1 MTGLHGAPAPRV
13 LKHTCMPRVPMVEI
27 RMMTTGPGQGGL
39 LMKIKSP
46 NTVPTDVYLSFV
58 SSLFGN
64 RQTLFTGMIVHILTY
79 GAVYAKTRDPFYVW
93 LTAVFLSVCIF
104 RIYWFQK
111 FDSAGKS
118 RLTREDISI
127 WETRYLWGGVT
138 TTAILGV
145 GSAYAIVFAQDQFAI
160 LACIAVTLASMVSVV
175 GRNYGSSRAVNLQT
189 LTACVPIMIG
199 FVLVSDPFMV
209 AFAGLLIPFLL
220 TTRMMANGV
229 RDFLYKNVI
238 ASRDM
243 AELVDRFDMA
253 LNNMPHGL
261 FMLDANNRILV
272 VNRKA
277 CDLLKLGNQ
286 DRLKDC
292 DLDLVL
298 RYGAR
303 HAFIDGSL
311 PALIQRQLAQLVDG
325 TLSRTLVQ
333 YSDDLFL
340 EFSASRRP
348 DGVVVLI
355 FEDVTARVRAERRV
369 LHMVRYDPL
378 TGLPNREY
386 FNELMLESLGTTDDA
401 GVIGIVVLDVDEFKH
416 VNDMKGHVAGDRLL
430 CQIAGQLK
438 AVAGDGA
445 IVGRL
450 MGDQFVV
457 FFPGGTAVPALGAR
471 IRKLHADMRGTFD
484 VDGTEMRISFSGGSL
499 VMPQSQFRMEEW
511 QIKVDLALF
520 EAKYKAKGTCASFEQ
535 EMDARYVDQQR
546 LKVELRDAVEA
557 GDLHVL
563 YQPMYRPDGSTMECC
578 EALSRWVHPVR
589 GAIPPTNFIQI
600 AEEMGIVSDITR
612 FVIRQACY
620 DCITWPGRI
629 SVSVNL
635 SVQDLR
641 NDNIIAVVEEILA
654 ETGLDPSRLHLEI
667 TESCLVEEP
676 AAVQSILT
684 ALRNKGIVIA
694 LDDFGTGFSSLS
706 YLDTLPVDVVKIDRS
721 FVRNICEDARR
732 LKLLRGTVNLTREL
746 GLKIT
751 IEGVETREQLALIN
765 QFHCA
770 DLIQGYVFSPAI
782 PVGQIATLAEGQGK
796 ILA

>member
-1 MTGLHGAPAPRV
+1 
-13 LKHTCMPRVPMVEI
+13 MPGWSRL
-27 RMMTTGPGQGGL
+27 GGL
-39 LMKIKSP
+39 LMRIQSP
-46 NTVPTDVYLSFV
+46 NAVPTDVYLSFV

-79 GAVYAKTRDPFYVW
+79 AAVYAKTGDQFYVS
-93 LTAVFLSVCIF
+93 LTAVFVAVCIF

-111 FDSAGKS
+111 FDSTAKAG
-118 RLTREDISI
+118 LTHREISL
-127 WETRYLWGGVT
+127 WENRYLWGGVT

-145 GSAYAIVFAQDQFAI
+145 GSAYAIAFARDQFAI
-160 LACIAVTLASMVSVV
+160 LACVAVTLASMVSVV

-189 LTACVPIMIG
+189 LTACLPIMVG
-199 FVLVSDPFMV
+199 FALVSDPFMV

-229 RDFLYKNVI
+229 REFLYNNVI
-238 ASRDM
+238 ASREK

-277 CDLLKLGNQ
+277 CELLKLGDQ
-286 DRLKDC
+286 ERLKDC
-292 DLDLVL
+292 DLELVL

-303 HAFIDGSL
+303 HTFIDGSL
-311 PALIQRQLAQLVDG
+311 PTLIQRQLAQLVDG
-325 TLSRTLVQ
+325 TLSRTLIQ
-333 YSDDLFL
+333 YADDLFL

-369 LHMVRYDPL
+369 LHMVRYNAL

-386 FNELMLESLGTTDDA
+386 FSELVQERLAALPLDQAVGLL
-401 GVIGIVVLDVDEFKH
+401 VIDVDEFKH

-430 CQIAGQLK
+430 FEIAQRLEDT
-438 AVAGDGA
+438 AGYEA
-445 IVGRL
+445 IVGHL

-457 FFPGGTAVPALGAR
+457 FLSQPSAPDAIEAA
-471 IRKLHADMRGTFD
+471 IRKLHASMRGNYD
-484 VDGTEMRISFSGGSL
+484 VFGSQMRISFSAGAL
-499 VMPQSQFRMEEW
+499 VTPRSQLRMEEW

-520 EAKYKAKGTCASFEQ
+520 EAKFKAKGTCAFFEQ
-535 EMDARYVDQQR
+535 EMDARYVDHQR

-557 GDLHVL
+557 GGLSVL
-563 YQPMYRPDGSTMECC
+563 YQPMYLPDGSMVECV
-578 EALSRWVHPVR
+578 EALSRWIHPER
-589 GAIPPTNFIQI
+589 GAIPPGSFIQL
-600 AEEMGIVSDITR
+600 AEEMGIVSDITQ
-612 FVIRQACY
+612 FVIRRACL
-620 DCITWPGRI
+620 DCASWDADI
-629 SVSVNL
+629 SVSINL
-635 SVQDLR
+635 SVHDLR
-641 NDNIIAVVEEILA
+641 NDRIVGVVEDALTES
-654 ETGLDPSRLHLEI
+654 GLDPQRLHLEI

-676 AAVQSILT
+676 ATVHSILT
-684 ALRNKGIVIA
+684 TFRNRGITIA

-721 FVRNICEDARR
+721 FVRNICEDTRR

-746 GLKIT
+746 GLGII
-751 IEGVETREQLALIN
+751 IEGVETEDQLELIN
-765 QFHCA
+765 RYRCA
-770 DLIQGYVFSPAI
+770 DLIQGYVFSVAVPASH
-782 PVGQIATLAEGQGK
+782 VAALAEDQARRLSHK
-796 ILA
+796 PHRA

>member
-1 MTGLHGAPAPRV
+1 
-13 LKHTCMPRVPMVEI
+13 
-27 RMMTTGPGQGGL
+27 
-39 LMKIKSP
+39 MKIQSP
-46 NTVPTDVYLSFV
+46 NAVPTDVYLSFV

-64 RQTLFTGMIVHILTY
+64 RKTLFTGMIVHILTY
-79 GAVYAKTRDPFYVW
+79 GAIYAKTRDPFYIW
-93 LTAVFLSVCIF
+93 LTAIFMSVCIF
-104 RIYWFQK
+104 RIYWFQQ

-118 RLTREDISI
+118 RLTRLDIAN
-127 WETRYLWGGVT
+127 WENRYLWGGVT
-138 TTAILGV
+138 TTAILGI
-145 GSAYAIVFAQDQFAI
+145 GSAYAIVFARDQFAI

-189 LTACVPIMIG
+189 LTACLPIMLG
-199 FVLVSDPFMV
+199 FILVMDPFMV
-209 AFAGLLIPFLL
+209 AFAALLIPFLL

-277 CDLLKLGNQ
+277 CDLLKLGDQ

-311 PALIQRQLAQLVDG
+311 PALIHRQLAQLVDG

-378 TGLPNREY
+378 TGLPNRE
-386 FNELMLESLGTTDDA
+386 FFGETLLENLSRLKGNDL
-401 GVIGIVVLDVDEFKH
+401 IGLVVLDVDEFKH

-430 CQIAGQLK
+430 CQIAGRLR
-438 AVAGDGA
+438 AVAGEGA
-445 IVGRL
+445 LVGRL

-457 FFPGGTAVPALGAR
+457 CLPGSGSVEDLDAR
-471 IRKLHADMRGTFD
+471 IRQVHGDMRGTYD
-484 VDGTEMRISFSGGSL
+484 VDGSQMRISFSGGSL
-499 VMPQSQFRMEEW
+499 VTPQSQFRMEEW

-520 EAKYKAKGTCASFEQ
+520 EAKFKARGTCASFEQ
-535 EMDARYVDQQR
+535 EMDARYIDRQR

-557 GDLHVL
+557 GELHLV
-563 YQPMYRPDGSTMECC
+563 YQPMYRPDGEVMECC
-578 EALSRWVHPVR
+578 EALSRWIHPER
-589 GAIPPTNFIQI
+589 GAIPPTSFIQI

-612 FVIRQACY
+612 FVIQQACR
-620 DCITWPGRI
+620 DCVTWPGDMA
-629 SVSVNL
+629 VSVNL

-641 NDNIIAVVEEILA
+641 NDNIITVVEEALR
-654 ETGLDPSRLHLEI
+654 ETGLAPFRLRLEI

-676 AAVQSILT
+676 ATVHNILT
-684 ALRNKGIVIA
+684 ALRNKGMVIA

-706 YLDTLPVDVVKIDRS
+706 YLDSLPVDVVKIDRS
-721 FVRNICEDARR
+721 FVRNICEDSRR

-751 IEGVETREQLALIN
+751 IEGVETLEQLELIN
-765 QFHCA
+765 RYQCA
-770 DLIQGYVFSPAI
+770 DLIQGYVFSAAVPAAR
-782 PVGQIATLAEGQGK
+782 IALLSTQQAALVPRRLA
-796 ILA
+796 

>member
-1 MTGLHGAPAPRV
+1 MMAAGAEA
-13 LKHTCMPRVPMVEI
+13 
-27 RMMTTGPGQGGL
+27 GGL
-39 LMKIKSP
+39 LMKIQSP
-46 NTVPTDVYLSFV
+46 NAVPTDVYLSFV

-79 GAVYAKTRDPFYVW
+79 CAVWARTQDPFYLW
-93 LTAVFLSVCIF
+93 LTALFMAVCAF
-104 RIYWFQK
+104 RIYWFQQ
-111 FDSAGKS
+111 FDATGKA
-118 RLTREDISI
+118 RLGRDDIAI
-127 WETRYLWGGVT
+127 WENRYLWGGVT
-138 TTAILGV
+138 TTAILGI
-145 GSAYAIVFAQDQFAI
+145 GSAYAIAIARDQFATF
-160 LACIAVTLASMVSVV
+160 ACVTVTLASMVSVV
-175 GRNYGSSRAVNLQT
+175 GRNYGSARAVNLQT
-189 LTACVPIMIG
+189 LTACVPIMLA

-229 RDFLYKNVI
+229 REFLYRNVI

-277 CDLLKLGNQ
+277 CELLHLGDQ
-286 DRLKDC
+286 ERLKDC

-303 HAFIDGSL
+303 HTFIDGSL
-311 PALIQRQLAQLVDG
+311 PALIQRQLAQLMDG

-369 LHMVRYDPL
+369 MHMVRYDPL
-378 TGLPNREY
+378 TGLPNREH
-386 FNELMLESLGTTDDA
+386 FGERVLEAIQQQPEDA
-401 GVIGIVVLDVDEFKH
+401 YIGFAVFDVDEFKH

-430 CQIAGQLK
+430 CQIAARLRS
-438 AVAGDGA
+438 VAGDGV

-457 FFPGGTAVPALGAR
+457 CLPSGRDAAAINGR
-471 IRKLHADMRGTFD
+471 IRQIHQAMRGHYD
-484 VDGTEMRISFSGGSL
+484 LDGSQMRITLSAGAL
-499 VMPQSQFRMEEW
+499 VLPKAQFRMEEW

-520 EAKYKAKGTCASFEQ
+520 EAKSRARGTCAAFEQ
-535 EMDARYVDQQR
+535 EMDARYIDRQK
-546 LKVELRDAVEA
+546 LKGELRDAVEA
-557 GDLHVL
+557 GELHVA
-563 YQPMYRPDGSTMECC
+563 YQPMYKPDGSEIECC
-578 EALSRWVHPVR
+578 EALARWINPTR
-589 GAIPPTNFIQI
+589 GAIPPGSFIQL

-612 FVIRQACY
+612 FIIRQACR
-620 DCITWPGRI
+620 DCQTWIGDI
-629 SVSVNL
+629 AVSVNL
-635 SVQDLR
+635 SVHDLR
-641 NDNIIAVVEEILA
+641 NKAIIAVVDDALA
-654 ETGLDPSRLHLEI
+654 ETGLHPSRLRLEI

-676 AAVQSILT
+676 AVVQAILNT
-684 ALRNKGIVIA
+684 FRSRGITIA

-706 YLDTLPVDVVKIDRS
+706 YLDMLPVDIVKIDRS
-721 FVRNICEDARR
+721 FVRNICEDNRR
-732 LKLLRGTVNLTREL
+732 LKLLRGTVNLIREL

-751 IEGVETREQLALIN
+751 VEGVETEEQLELIN
-765 QFHCA
+765 RYRCA
-770 DLIQGYVFSPAI
+770 DLIQGYVFSAA
-782 PVGQIATLAEGQGK
+782 VSVQEIADLVESHANK
-796 ILA
+796 LLRASS